1 MANNRGL
8 LDIGD
13 SGDGRLGK
21 VVKKNVWSE
30 ALRVPPGSLFVSCLR
45 FLFLVRL
52 VFAREDQSG
61 YICMCNC
68 LSRRANS

>member
-1 MANNRGL
+1 MKGVQGQGL
-8 LDIGD
+8 SLFTTKGGGIVRMCGVRHM
-13 SGDGRLGK
+13 G
-21 VVKKNVWSE
+21 
-30 ALRVPPGSLFVSCLR
+30 VPPGSLFVSCLR

-61 YICMCNC
+61 YSCMCNC